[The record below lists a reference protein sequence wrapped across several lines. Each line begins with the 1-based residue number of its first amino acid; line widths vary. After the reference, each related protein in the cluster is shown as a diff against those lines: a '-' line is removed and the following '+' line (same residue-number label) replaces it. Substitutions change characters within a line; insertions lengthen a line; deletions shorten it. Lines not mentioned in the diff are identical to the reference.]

1 MSKSRLGKGLDALL
15 SSTTQAQTPAQTTQT
30 PVQSSS
36 AAASGGLM
44 NINVSDIVRSPYQP
58 RRHFNEA
65 ALAELATSISAQG
78 VLQPLVVRSRPQG
91 GFELIAGERRWRAAQ
106 QAGLSEIFQTTT
118 SLTTHLVRRTRL
130 QKMLNQ

>member
-15 SSTTQAQTPAQTTQT
+15 SSTTQAQTPAQTTQS

-36 AAASGGLM
+36 AAASDGLM

-58 RRHFNEA
+58 RRHFDEA

-106 QAGLSEIFQTTT
+106 QAGLSQVPALRKEVSDHGLI
-118 SLTTHLVRRTRL
+118 LLCVARAL
-130 QKMLNQ
+130 G